1 MANFNTEVNI
11 IPDRGI
17 STEQAPRILSAKY
30 GDGYEQ
36 RIAAG
41 INNLPESW
49 SLSWNSRT
57 NAQANKII
65 KFLEDQAGVSSF
77 DWYPPDTEIASTT
90 TSATTSK
97 LVDTTQYFTNRYLNT
112 TVTDSAAGTATVTA
126 IDSATTL
133 SLSSNLMSSG
143 ETYTINPY
151 KKYRCSKWNVETPF
165 LGIKNVTATF
175 IRVFEP

>member
-1 MANFNTEVNI
+1 MANFNTDVNVT
-11 IPDRGI
+11 PDRGV
-17 STEQAPRILSAKY
+17 STVQTPRILSANY

-36 RIAAG
+36 RVAAG

-65 KFLEDQAGVSSF
+65 KFLEDQAGVSSSN
-77 DWYPPDTEIASTT
+77 WSPPDTEIASTT
-90 TSATTSK
+90 TGATTSN
-97 LVDTTQYFTNRYLNT
+97 LLDTTQYFTNRYLNT

-126 IDSATTL
+126 IDSATIL
-133 SLSSNLMSSG
+133 SLSSDLMSNQ
-143 ETYTINPY
+143 ETYTIYPY